1 MKKKIELN
9 KKTIK
14 RLTLKL
20 EAKNDRKVAPAVVV
34 VESNLLIERP
44 TGGHG
49 CYTSNPISSCL

>member
-20 EAKNDRKVAPAVVV
+20 EPKNDRKVAPATLADTGD
-34 VESNLLIERP
+34 SLDYYP
-44 TGGHG
+44 TKGN
-49 CYTSNPISSCL
+49 CETSNPIWVCF